1 MKLDA
6 INLGLIFV
14 GLILILVA
22 AYVYLYGGGSES
34 DRFFSVGILLII
46 AIVLFITP
54 VFIRKEK
61 K

>member
-6 INLGLIFV
+6 INLGSIFV

-22 AYVYLYGGGSES
+22 AYVFIYGGSES
-34 DRFFSVGILLII
+34 DRFFGGGIVLIV
-46 AIVLFITP
+46 AIVLFIIP
-54 VFIRKEK
+54 AFIRKEK

>member
-22 AYVYLYGGGSES
+22 AYVYLYGGSES

-46 AIVLFITP
+46 AIVLFIIP
-54 VFIRKEK
+54 AFIREK
-61 K
+61 KK

>member
-6 INLGLIFV
+6 INLGSIFV

-22 AYVYLYGGGSES
+22 AYVFIYGGSES
-34 DRFFSVGILLII
+34 DRFFGGGIVLII
-46 AIVLFITP
+46 GIVLFIIP
-54 VFIRKEK
+54 AFIRKNK